1 MKKQG
6 KRVQVDSV
14 YIAAKFELVKV
25 RRTVASG
32 IDTKCRNL
40 QCKRLRLML
49 DRFEQ

>member
-6 KRVQVDSV
+6 KRVQVDLV

-32 IDTKCRNL
+32 METAFTGMEEFATKAP
-40 QCKRLRLML
+40 
-49 DRFEQ
+49 FF